1 MKNAGKVYK
10 AKLSGLVYVCAVLWC
25 GLFLSIVPARADQW
39 VMSLQKDNLAPFKHR
54 NGYGP
59 GGINVDIITAIAHE
73 IGVDMVFKDYPID
86 VGREKFLTGELTVD
100 CCLNEIWF
108 PVRDQTVH
116 IFSDPIYKLIEV
128 FVFPKGKVF
137 DVPNTTVLRDKRVG
151 GIKGFTYPNQQDYG
165 ERIDANSPLEVLQLL
180 NERKVDVAVL
190 ERHAASFN
198 INQHKFKVQF
208 GDPYY
213 SVKVGVR
220 LHKSQADKIDDVNK
234 AIAKLKSSGVIE
246 DIIQRNIR

>member
-1 MKNAGKVYK
+1 MNAEKIHKGKG
-10 AKLSGLVYVCAVLWC
+10 AGLILACLVLWC
-25 GLFLSIVPARADQW
+25 GHMLSIGSAHADQW
-39 VMSLQKDNLAPFKHR
+39 VMSVQKDNLAPFKHR

-59 GGINVDIITAIAHE
+59 GGINVDIISAIAHE
-73 IGVDMVFKDYPID
+73 IGVDIVFKEYPID

-100 CCLNEIWF
+100 CCLNQIWF

-116 IFSDPIYKLIEV
+116 VFSDPIYKLIEV

-137 DVPNTTVLRDKRVG
+137 EVPNTTVLRDKKVG

-165 ERIDANSPLEVLQLL
+165 ERVDGNSPLEVLQLL
-180 NERKVDVAVL
+180 KEGKVDVAVL
-190 ERHAASFN
+190 ERHAASFH
-198 INQHKFKVQF
+198 INQNKFKVQF

-213 SVKVGVR
+213 SVQVGVR